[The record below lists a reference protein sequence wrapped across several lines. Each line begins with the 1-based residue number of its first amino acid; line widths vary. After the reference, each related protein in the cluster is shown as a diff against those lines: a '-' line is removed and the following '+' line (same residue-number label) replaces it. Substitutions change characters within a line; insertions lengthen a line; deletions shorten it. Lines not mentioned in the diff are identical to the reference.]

1 MQNGTRRNNINSL
14 DSHTMKK
21 PITIIFVILGSIIA
35 LILGLYLLLFG
46 NQATTPDSIAK
57 KIGLKLPAYQIT
69 KADDNMDRTASV
81 WSDYYYEIEFE
92 KPLSEKFLQKVEK
105 LKNCS
110 REGNTYTIEKESP
123 DEWAGYIKLYP
134 DENRATLEYTFRDG
148 LF

>member
-1 MQNGTRRNNINSL
+1 
-14 DSHTMKK
+14 MKK
-21 PITIIFVILGSIIA
+21 PTKIILLILGSIFA

-46 NQATTPDSIAK
+46 NQATTPDAIAK
-57 KIGLKLPAYQIT
+57 KIGLKLPTYQIT
-69 KADDNMDRTASV
+69 KADDNMDRTASA

-92 KPLSEKFLQKVEK
+92 KPLSEKFFQKVEK

-123 DEWAGYIKLYP
+123 DEGAGGIKLDP
-134 DENRATLEYTFRDG
+134 DENRATLEDTFRDG